1 MKLLTSFLLLVL
13 CAMPGVAG
21 ANVAT
26 TAGSNLTA
34 WNGDSGA
41 TNNNNWN
48 QIMNSRTQATGA
60 VGQKPKADFGN
71 CNSLILRC
79 AQPKCAGCTTMDIAR
94 TIVEGCV
101 NSNDTCKKHGNDL
114 VDYISAQIVADANA
128 KVQQQ
133 QLAAQ
138 NAAAQ
143 AAAAQNSAQMQQMQQ
158 QMQQMQYEMQQQN
171 AQQMQQMQAALD
183 EQKALAAQAQA
194 QAAAAATA
202 QAQAQATASQSLSN
216 VSDAQAEAIEKGVSA
231 DVLMR
236 NQISGQILTKIE
248 NAEVALKTLNATMQ
262 DIFTYAGCDTRGNN
276 CSGPK
281 RVKIF
286 KQKAMG
292 FFDPYDAIVDEAY
305 EGLKMALAVGADV
318 SDVIM
323 MLSGAC
329 NQWGKFMCTT
339 DTSGGKHQEGHYTED
354 TCKNGRSVKGAI
366 YVKKDGDKIAVGA
379 VKGGMECTP
388 GMVVPP
394 QDDSRCTLTELI
406 GGTGTD
412 RDVVLREWI
421 NEADDGDKL
430 VRVGC
435 ATSALE
441 SIAIFGRRSSRDGA
455 TLDLDT
461 LERII
466 AQDAPE
472 FAISNRYVQG
482 GNTDIDRLKYCA
494 VNEDSY
500 QRLMNAVKTKKLPK
514 TICTTTK
521 ALEREFVTGGAL
533 SYSVGWVETGLS
545 EYVGSISTK
554 EGCEG
559 YKKDNALVRDG
570 AAQYLVIESGCR
582 VEWAETEKRCR
593 VYGDRC
599 GYDATDGKVIK
610 RKEKTTIAAE
620 GAAVAA
626 TAQTVNDCK
635 NSGGTWVSNNYDA
648 YCMCGDDSYQVAGR
662 CIKKDVL
669 TSAVEGGARRSACE
683 NSGGKWTNGACD
695 CQSIWHDGTM
705 NSNGECIRKIGF

>member
-171 AQQMQQMQAALD
+171 AQQMQQMQAALE

-194 QAAAAATA
+194 EAVAAATA
-202 QAQAQATASQSLSN
+202 QAEAAAASQSLSN

-305 EGLKMALAVGADV
+305 EGLEMALAVGADV

-339 DTSGGKHQEGHYTED
+339 DASGGKHQEGHYTEA
-354 TCKNGRSVKGAI
+354 TCKNGRSVKGPI

-412 RDVVLREWI
+412 RDEVLREWI

-430 VRVGC
+430 IRVGC

-441 SIAIFGRRSSRDGA
+441 SIAIFGRRSSRNGA

-466 AQDAPE
+466 SQDAPE

-521 ALEREFVTGGAL
+521 ALEREYVTGGAL
-533 SYSVGWVETGLS
+533 SYSVGWAETGLS

-559 YKKDNALVRDG
+559 YKKDNVLVRDG
-570 AAQYLVIESGCR
+570 AAQYLVIESGCSIK
-582 VEWAETEKRCR
+582 WAEAEKRCR
-593 VYGDRC
+593 VEGERC
-599 GYDATDGKVIK
+599 GYDATDGTVKKKADTEANKNNVVVDNSIK
-610 RKEKTTIAAE
+610 SACV
-620 GAAVAA
+620 G
-626 TAQTVNDCK
+626 
-635 NSGGTWVSNNYDA
+635 SGGSWVVSTNEA
-648 YCMCGDDSYQVAGR
+648 YCLCPKEGYENSMGSDGKCVK
-662 CIKKDVL
+662 KKDDVL
-669 TSAVEGGARRSACE
+669 SRLESFQQII
-683 NSGGKWTNGACD
+683 D
-695 CQSIWHDGTM
+695 
-705 NSNGECIRKIGF
+705 F

>member
-13 CAMPGVAG
+13 CVMPGVAG

-60 VGQKPKADFGN
+60 VGQNPKADFGN

-114 VDYISAQIVADANA
+114 VDFISAQIVADANA
-128 KVQQQ
+128 KAQQQ

-202 QAQAQATASQSLSN
+202 QANAAAVVQSAST
-216 VSDAQAEAIEKGVSA
+216 VSDEQTQAIDNGVSA
-231 DVLMR
+231 DVLAR
-236 NQISGQILTKIE
+236 QKISGQILSKIE

-281 RVKIF
+281 RVKMF

-305 EGLKMALAVGADV
+305 EALEMALAVGVDV

-329 NQWGKFMCTT
+329 NQWGKFVCTSDST
-339 DTSGGKHQEGHYTED
+339 GAHKEGFYDE
-354 TCKNGRSVKGAI
+354 KNCVNQRSVKGQPI
-366 YVKKDGDKIAVGA
+366 YRYVNNEKRAVGST
-379 VKGGMECTP
+379 KGGMECSP

-394 QDDSRCTLTELI
+394 QDDSRCTVTELI
-406 GGTGTD
+406 GGAGDNET
-412 RDVVLREWI
+412 VLRAWI
-421 NEADDGDKL
+421 DEGENGDQF

-441 SIAIFGRRSSRDGA
+441 SIAIFGRRNSRNGA

-472 FAISNRYVQG
+472 FSINNRYMKQG
-482 GNTDIDRLKYCA
+482 TDISERLKYCA
-494 VNEDSY
+494 INEKSY
-500 QRLMNAVKTKKLPK
+500 PRLLTAVKTKKLPQ
-514 TICTTTK
+514 TICTTDK
-521 ALEREFVTGGAL
+521 ALKREYDTNGSI
-533 SYSVGWVETGLS
+533 SYSVGWAEVGLSPYVSATKTKEQCETYVADIETGCSVKWDENVKLCS
-545 EYVGSISTK
+545 V
-554 EGCEG
+554 
-559 YKKDNALVRDG
+559 
-570 AAQYLVIESGCR
+570 SG
-582 VEWAETEKRCR
+582 E
-593 VYGDRC
+593 RC
-599 GYDATDGKVIK
+599 GYDVTDGKVK
-610 RKEKTTIAAE
+610 KKANDVTV
-620 GAAVAA
+620 VAA
-626 TAQTVNDCK
+626 DAPDATEREKLKSACISSKGDWIENGYTGYCQCPEAFFELRVGADGRCVAEKKLWVNASSNDLF
-635 NSGGTWVSNNYDA
+635 GGNRFDA
-648 YCMCGDDSYQVAGR
+648 AGR
-662 CIKKDVL
+662 
-669 TSAVEGGARRSACE
+669 AF
-683 NSGGKWTNGACD
+683 SGGK
-695 CQSIWHDGTM
+695 S
-705 NSNGECIRKIGF
+705 GFNPAGSLINLNTRQ